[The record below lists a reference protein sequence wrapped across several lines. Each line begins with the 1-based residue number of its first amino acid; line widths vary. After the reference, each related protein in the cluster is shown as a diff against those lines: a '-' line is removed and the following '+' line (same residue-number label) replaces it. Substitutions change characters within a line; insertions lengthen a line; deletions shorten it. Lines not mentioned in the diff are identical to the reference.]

1 MDPVTELPPDGR
13 IEISL
18 LGGFRMRI
26 GPSPLHLP
34 TRKAQALVAYLA
46 LTPGRVHDRERI
58 HALLWPESG
67 KLQAQASLRQALLT
81 IRKSLSSHAP
91 HALRSSDATIAL
103 DDSQVQVDVTTL
115 ERSVA
120 DATHEALE
128 RITSVC
134 VGLFLEGFAA
144 GSAPFD
150 EWIASERARLQEL
163 VGEGLERLA
172 ELQAQAGRVDRAI
185 QTTLH
190 SLRLEPLQERTH
202 RALMRL
208 YAMHGR
214 RAEAVQQYATCAA
227 TLERELGVEPEE
239 QTKQLHRDLLRES
252 VAIRAAPRAPTVARP
267 RPVLIGRDA
276 EIRGL
281 DKALEEAW
289 TGSSRLVL
297 LRGDAGV
304 GKTRLLEAMACKA
317 AERGGVDIRGRCFES
332 ERVLPFALWADLL
345 RSEPALWDEA
355 LSPMSSASRA
365 EISRILPRVGE
376 PAAPPPPSS
385 NDARALFEAVGE
397 LLTRMAERAPLM
409 VLLEDLH
416 WADAMSVRLL
426 SFLARRIARS
436 SSVCLMA
443 TVRAEEMAGATLLR
457 TILQEIDREQRLLE
471 VHVGPLSREDTLAL
485 LRSLAPRAEAM
496 ADPAAFDQIWAISEG
511 NPLVVVE
518 AVRGLEPGAITP
530 DVTRLPVPLRV
541 RDLIAGHVAGLG
553 RFSRE
558 VVATAAVIGRQFD
571 FTLLARACNSGE
583 RLLAATVEDLVR
595 SRLLQ
600 SSGEGF
606 YFTHDRIREVVYESL
621 LSPRRRVLHGAV
633 ARAMEDLGSDR
644 LDDASGAIGYHFARA
659 GEAAEA
665 VRYLLRFAVRS
676 TRNCGLEEALAALEE
691 ARHQSAALPESH
703 RDAALVETAVRRAA
717 CLLHMGRISEM
728 EPTLDPHRATLERLD
743 DPTLNASF
751 HALTAFAHASV
762 GNRRGT
768 QEHDTRLL
776 VAAERTGAG
785 SAAGLALSQVSYDAM
800 RTGQFARGIEQGLRA
815 VAKLEACDDPE
826 ATGFG
831 WINLGSNYLS
841 AGDWQPAL
849 DAFAR
854 ANAIGERAK
863 CARVQAMGTAF
874 YGIIACV
881 CRGDFDAGLAACR
894 RAVGVAPDP
903 YSAFYAHWS
912 LVRAT
917 ATVAMFQAAG
927 APPLAAGRPVL
938 DDAFRTS
945 LTALETYADASS
957 DAAVHVW
964 SGLAMVALA
973 EGHLAMNGLER
984 ARAYALG
991 ALGALPPEGDP
1002 VLPGIALR
1010 ALGKVELASGHYDA
1024 SRERLTDALRRF
1036 ELVGARM
1043 EAAATVFALAEVAV
1057 AQGDTVAAAGY
1068 FGAAHRGSSALE
1080 LTFWTALLAQVAG
1093 ERTLAI

>member
-1 MDPVTELPPDGR
+1 MEPVTDRPPDGR

-18 LGGFRMRI
+18 FGDFRVRV
-26 GPSPLHLP
+26 GPSLLQLP

-46 LTPGRVHDRERI
+46 LTPGRVHDRERV

-67 KLQAQASLRQALLT
+67 KVQAQASLRQTLLT
-81 IRKSLSSHAP
+81 IRKSLSFYAP
-91 HALRSSDATIAL
+91 RAMRSTDATIAL

-115 ERSVA
+115 ERCVA
-120 DATHEALE
+120 DATLEALE
-128 RITSVC
+128 HITSLC
-134 VGLFLEGFAA
+134 AGPFLDGFAA

-150 EWIASERARLQEL
+150 EWIGRERARLQEV
-163 VGEGLERLA
+163 VGEALEKLA
-172 ELQAQAGRVDRAI
+172 ELQAGAGRVDRAI

-252 VAIRAAPRAPTVARP
+252 VAISAVPRGPTVAP
-267 RPVLIGRDA
+267 PNPVLVGRDA
-276 EIRGL
+276 EVRDL
-281 DKALEEAW
+281 DEALEEAW

-297 LRGDAGV
+297 LTGDAGV

-317 AERGGVDIRGRCFES
+317 AERGGIDIRGRCFES

-345 RSEPALWDEA
+345 RSEHASLDRTM
-355 LSPMSSASRA
+355 SRMSSASRA
-365 EISRILPRVGE
+365 EISRILPRVGGSG
-376 PAAPPPPSS
+376 APPPPSS

-397 LLTRMAERAPLM
+397 LLTRMADGAPLL

-426 SFLARRIARS
+426 SFLARRFGRS
-436 SSVCLMA
+436 SRVCLVA

-457 TILQEIDREQRLLE
+457 ALLQEIDREQLLLE
-471 VHVGPLSREDTLAL
+471 VPVAPLSREDTRAL

-496 ADPAAFDQIWAISEG
+496 ADSAAFDPIWALSEG

-518 AVRGLEPGAITP
+518 AVRGLELGAIPP

-541 RDLIAGHVAGLG
+541 RDLIASHVARLG
-553 RFSRE
+553 RFSQE
-558 VVATAAVIGRQFD
+558 VVATAAVIGRRFD
-571 FTLLARACNSGE
+571 FTLLARACNSSD

-600 SSGEGF
+600 SSGEEF

-621 LSPRRRVLHGAV
+621 LSPRRRLLHGAV
-633 ARAMEDLGSDR
+633 ARAMEDLWADR
-644 LDDASGAIGYHFARA
+644 LDDESGSIGYHFARA
-659 GEAAEA
+659 GEAADA
-665 VRYLLRFAVRS
+665 VRHLLRFADRS

-691 ARHQSAALPESH
+691 ARHQSAALLGPC
-703 RDAALVETAVRRAA
+703 RDAALVETAIRRAV
-717 CLLHMGRISEM
+717 CLLYLGRISEM
-728 EPTLDPHRATLERLD
+728 DPTLAPHRATLERLD
-743 DPTLNASF
+743 DPILNASF
-751 HALTAFAHASV
+751 HSLTAFAHASV
-762 GNRRGT
+762 GDRRGA
-768 QEHDTRLL
+768 QEHETRLL
-776 VAAERTGAG
+776 IVAEKANDGLT
-785 SAAGLALSQVSYDAM
+785 AGLALSQASFTAS
-800 RTGQFARGIEQGLRA
+800 RTGEFARGIEQGLKA

-826 ATGFG
+826 ATGFA
-831 WINLGSNYLS
+831 WANLGTNYLF

-849 DAFAR
+849 DAYAR
-854 ANAIGERAK
+854 ASAIGERAA
-863 CARVQAMGTAF
+863 CARVQAIGAAG
-874 YGIIACV
+874 YGIIACA

-894 RAVGVAPDP
+894 RAVSVAPDP

-912 LVRAT
+912 LARA
-917 ATVAMFQAAG
+917 AANVAMFQYAG

-938 DDAFRTS
+938 DDTFRAS
-945 LTALETYADASS
+945 LKALETYADASS
-957 DAAVHVW
+957 DDSLRVW
-964 SGLAMVALA
+964 SGTAMVALA
-973 EGHLAMNGLER
+973 EGHLAANNLER

-991 ALGALPPEGDP
+991 ALGALPEGDP
-1002 VLPGIALR
+1002 MLPGMALR
-1010 ALGKVELASGHYDA
+1010 ALGRVELASGHFDA

-1036 ELVGARM
+1036 ELIGARM
-1043 EAAATVFALAEVAV
+1043 EVAGTVFALAGVAITE
-1057 AQGDTVAAAGY
+1057 GDAVAAAGY
-1068 FGAAHRGSSALE
+1068 CGDAYRRASALG
-1080 LTFWTALLAQVAG
+1080 LTFWSALLVRIAG
-1093 ERTLAI
+1093 AFALAI